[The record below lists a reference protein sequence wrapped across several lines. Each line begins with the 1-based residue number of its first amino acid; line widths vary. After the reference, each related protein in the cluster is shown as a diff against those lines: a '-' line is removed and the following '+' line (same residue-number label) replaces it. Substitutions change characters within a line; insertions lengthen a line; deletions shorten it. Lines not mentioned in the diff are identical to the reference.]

1 MTYLDAYFQYKLLSI
16 VVVPVVFVIVVGGL
30 VLVGMFE
37 SWWYKTFDAPN
48 KKEKF

>member
-1 MTYLDAYFQYKLLSI
+1 MTYLDAYIHFKLLSI

-30 VLVGMFE
+30 VLVGKFE
-37 SWWYKTFDAPN
+37 SWWYATN